1 MPNRTSSL
9 KIRQVALSSIQTGFG
24 LLRMPKTLPDGSIY
38 GLGDWMVYPDRACI
52 ERDGREVR
60 LAPKALAVLQV
71 LVRSA
76 GQAVTRQQLFEEV
89 WPGGVVSDEALTQ
102 RISELRKALGDS
114 PKKPRYI
121 ETIPKVGFRL
131 IAPLHVPGAANQA
144 PPDAVSPAEPR
155 RDRPGIPKAAFIL
168 LVVLLAVLALFLW
181 RTWSADDPPRPVAG
195 TVTEVP
201 AAREM
206 YLLAQNRMARRSS
219 DAFDEAIDYLE
230 EAVTLDP
237 GYALA
242 WVALAEVLLD
252 RQAYFDAARD
262 GSVAEAR
269 SAVDRALEVNGELGE
284 AHAVLGRIYAQEG
297 RFDEAEAAYQQ
308 AIWLA
313 PDYAN
318 LYQWRGDLLHALGRL
333 AESRSS
339 YQQALEQDP
348 LLIPARLSL
357 ARNQEIRGEFD
368 LALAQ
373 YHRVVEIE
381 SSDFQVLVAMGSLEH
396 GVFNRLDKAVSNYA
410 RALMYE
416 PGYAISY
423 ILLGLGYLDLES
435 PGRAGVA
442 FDLLYDN
449 ILRHEPR
456 QWFRLLPA
464 MYAADREQVL
474 ELARDFPRDKCMRD
488 TLYPLAVAQL
498 RNQLLLEGRSDE
510 AVALYR
516 ERFPRLFEPESPDI
530 GPGNYRAAI
539 DLALAMQES
548 DEPQAADRL
557 LESAAVFIASRPRLG
572 LGSGYGISDVQI
584 LALQGEPEA
593 ALSALEDAVSAGWR
607 NLWWYYLLQ
616 DPNLESLRE
625 DPAFQRALRKI
636 ELDVAAQM
644 DRIYRLEREEESTA
658 EQYPGRDPF

>member
-1 MPNRTSSL
+1 MT
-9 KIRQVALSSIQTGFG
+9 
-24 LLRMPKTLPDGSIY
+24 KTLPDGSVY
-38 GLGDWMVYPDRACI
+38 CLGDWTVYPDRACI

-76 GQAVTRQQLFEEV
+76 GEAVTRQQLFDAV

-131 IAPLHVPGAANQA
+131 ITPVRAATDQSPAEAAP
-144 PPDAVSPAEPR
+144 PAEPR
-155 RDRPGIPKAAFIL
+155 PDRPGVPKAALIL
-168 LVVLLAVLALFLW
+168 LVAVLAVLALFLW
-181 RTWSADDPPRPVAG
+181 RTWSVDDPPQPAAG
-195 TVTEVP
+195 TVTGIP

-219 DAFDEAIDYLE
+219 DGFDQAIDYLE

-252 RQAYFDAARD
+252 RQTYFGAAPAATVTDARN
-262 GSVAEAR
+262 
-269 SAVDRALEVNGELGE
+269 AVDRALEVNDELGQ
-284 AHAVLGRIYAQEG
+284 AHAVLGRMYTREG
-297 RFDEAEAAYQQ
+297 HFDEAETAYQE
-308 AIWLA
+308 ALSLA
-313 PDYAN
+313 PDHAN
-318 LYQWRGDLLHALGRL
+318 LYQWRGDLLHALGNL
-333 AESRSS
+333 SESRSS
-339 YQQALEQDP
+339 YVQALERDP

-357 ARNQEIRGEFD
+357 ARNHEIQGEFD

-381 SSDFQVLVAMGSLEH
+381 ASDFQVLVAMGSLEH
-396 GVFNRLDKAVSNYA
+396 GVFNRLDKAVANYA
-410 RALMYE
+410 RALMHE

-423 ILLGLGYLDLES
+423 VLLGLGYLDLES
-435 PGRAGVA
+435 PGRAGVV

-449 ILRHEPR
+449 ILRDEPR
-456 QWFRLLPA
+456 QWFRILPA
-464 MYAADREQVL
+464 LYAGNRAEVL
-474 ELARDFPRDKCMRD
+474 ELARDFPRETSMRE

-498 RNQLLLEGRSDE
+498 RNQLLREGRSDE
-510 AVALYR
+510 ALALYR
-516 ERFPRLFEPESPDI
+516 ERFPRLFEAESPDI
-530 GPGNYRAAI
+530 GPDNYRAGI

-548 DEPQAADRL
+548 GDAQAADRL
-557 LESAAVFIASRPRLG
+557 LEAAAAFIESRPRLG

-593 ALSALEDAVSAGWR
+593 ALQALEEAVSAGWR
-607 NLWWYYLLQ
+607 SLWWYYLLQ

-625 DPAFQRALRKI
+625 KPAFQRAVREI

-658 EQYPGRDPF
+658 DQYPGQSPF

>member
-1 MPNRTSSL
+1 
-9 KIRQVALSSIQTGFG
+9 
-24 LLRMPKTLPDGSIY
+24 
-38 GLGDWMVYPDRACI
+38 MVYPDRACI

-114 PKKPRYI
+114 PRKPRYI

-131 IAPLHVPGAANQA
+131 IAPVRVPGAAKQT
-144 PPDAVSPAEPR
+144 PPDGVRPAEPR
-155 RDRPGIPKAAFIL
+155 RGRPGIPKAAFIL

-252 RQAYFDAARD
+252 RQAYFDAAR
-262 GSVAEAR
+262 GASVAEAR
-269 SAVDRALEVNGELGE
+269 SAVDRALEVNGELGQ
-284 AHAVLGRIYAQEG
+284 AHAVLGRIYAREG

-308 AIWLA
+308 AVALA

-339 YQQALEQDP
+339 YQLALEQDP

-435 PGRAGVA
+435 PGRAGVV

-449 ILRHEPR
+449 ILRDEQR

-464 MYAADREQVL
+464 MYAADREEVL

-516 ERFPRLFEPESPDI
+516 ERFPRLFEPESPNI
-530 GPGNYRAAI
+530 APGNYRAAI

-548 DEPQAADRL
+548 GEPQAADRL
-557 LESAAVFIASRPRLG
+557 LEAAAAFIESRPRLG

-593 ALSALEDAVSAGWR
+593 ALSALESAISAGWR
-607 NLWWYYLLQ
+607 SLWWYYLLQ

-625 DPAFQRALRKI
+625 NPAFERAIREI